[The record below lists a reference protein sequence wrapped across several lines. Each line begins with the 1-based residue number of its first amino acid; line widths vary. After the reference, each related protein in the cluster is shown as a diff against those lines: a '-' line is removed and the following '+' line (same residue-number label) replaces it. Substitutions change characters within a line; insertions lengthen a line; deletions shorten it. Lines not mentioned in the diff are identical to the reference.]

1 MTQYKMWLNFTAAG
15 FYQKLYYAIVKL
27 KITRSG
33 EYLTSQEVADR
44 NMKEISLSLLFQS
57 DTCTLFVTINQLF

>member
-1 MTQYKMWLNFTAAG
+1 MWLNFTAAE
-15 FYQKLYYAIVKL
+15 FCQKLYYAIVKI
-27 KITRSG
+27 KINQSG

-44 NMKEISLSLLFQS
+44 TMKEISLSLLFRS

>member
-15 FYQKLYYAIVKL
+15 FNQKLYYAIVKI
-27 KITRSG
+27 KITQCG

-44 NMKEISLSLLFQS
+44 NMKEISLIYSFK
-57 DTCTLFVTINQLF
+57 VTHVLCL

>member
-15 FYQKLYYAIVKL
+15 FDQKLYDAIVKL
-27 KITRSG
+27 KITQSG